1 LRPRGGVFA
10 GFRRRSPPKLAISP
24 PILVIIADL
33 WKDGCRTYRDMAR
46 ILLLN
51 GPNLNLLGTR
61 EPEIYGSD
69 SLQAIEARLTG
80 LAGARGHALIAFQ
93 SNAEHE
99 LIAKVQAT
107 KAESVAFVIINP
119 AGYSH
124 TSIALR
130 DAFLAVAVPFIEV
143 HLSNVF
149 SREGFRQHSYL
160 SDIAVGCIVGLG
172 PIGYELALDAAC
184 ARLANN

>member
-1 LRPRGGVFA
+1 
-10 GFRRRSPPKLAISP
+10 
-24 PILVIIADL
+24 
-33 WKDGCRTYRDMAR
+33 MAR

-51 GPNLNLLGTR
+51 GPNLNLLGLR
-61 EPEIYGSD
+61 EPEIYGSA
-69 SLQAIEARLTG
+69 SLQSIEAKLGALALNKGHSLTV
-80 LAGARGHALIAFQ
+80 FQ

-99 LIAKVQAT
+99 LIAKIHAT
-107 KAESVAFVIINP
+107 KQEGIEFVIVNP

-149 SREGFRQHSYL
+149 ARETFRQHSYL
-160 SDIAVGCIVGLG
+160 SDIAVGCIFGLG
-172 PIGYELALDAAC
+172 PIGYELALEAAC
-184 ARLANN
+184 ASLAGA